1 MLKQSRLDALAD
13 GIFAIVMT
21 LLVLEI
27 RIPEMITRAT
37 EQDLWLF
44 FVHEFPLFISYTLS
58 FTLLFVYWRGHHYIA
73 SVLARNVDNR
83 LANINAIFLLLVGL
97 VPFSTH
103 FLGSF
108 NYTQTAIIFYGIN
121 MICISLTLF
130 WMRLYIRNATN
141 IETIDIDHDT
151 EIRGM
156 MRIIMP
162 MLMACAAIILSFVNT
177 YYSLALFSIAIFF
190 NLSDSSAKH
199 LITLFR
205 FFMHDILHWEH
216 QNNHPPKAKS
226 RRPRAKKSEP
236 ILHE

>member
-27 RIPEMITRAT
+27 RIPEVITRAT
-37 EQDLWLF
+37 EHDLWLF
-44 FVHEFPLFISYTLS
+44 FIHEFPLFISYTLS

-73 SVLARNVDNR
+73 SVLARTVDNR
-83 LANINAIFLLLVGL
+83 LANINAVFLLLVGL

-108 NYTQTAIIFYGIN
+108 NYSQTAIIFYGIN

-162 MLMACAAIILSFVNT
+162 MLMACAAIVLSFVNT

-199 LITLFR
+199 LVSIFR
-205 FFMHDILHWEH
+205 FFTHRVLGWEH
-216 QNNHPPKAKS
+216 SHNHPPKARSKRS
-226 RRPRAKKSEP
+226 PKKKQELLP
-236 ILHE
+236 HE